1 MVILTDIFASA
12 REQADPNVTS
22 KNLAFAM
29 GNRHKAVMHL
39 PRLSDVVQYIHEN
52 KLRSDTIIVT
62 MGAGDVYS
70 IHSEL
75 EFV

>member
-12 REQADPNVTS
+12 REKEDPEVSS

-29 GNRHKAVMHL
+29 SNRHKAVMYL
-39 PRLSDVVQYIHEN
+39 PKLSDVVQYIN
-52 KLRSDTIIVT
+52 DNRLRNDTILVT
-62 MGAGDVYS
+62 MGAGDVYT

-75 EFV
+75 EFI